1 MSHATILIIEDNPM
15 NMELASDLLLDE
27 GFDVIGAEDAVKG
40 IEMAKADHPDLILM
54 DLQLPGLDGIQAT
67 HLLKEE
73 ASTRDIPVIALTA
86 HAMSNHS
93 AMAKEAGCIAFIS
106 KPIDVMQ
113 FPDQISELLEEA
125 QSVAAG

>member
-1 MSHATILIIEDNPM
+1 M
-15 NMELASDLLLDE
+15 ASYLLLED
-27 GFDVIGAEDAVKG
+27 GFDVRVAEDAVKG

>member
-1 MSHATILIIEDNPM
+1 MSHATILIVEDNPM

-27 GFDVIGAEDAVKG
+27 GYEVIGAEDAIKG
-40 IEMAKADHPDLILM
+40 IEMAKENHPDLILM

-67 HLLKEE
+67 HLLKEDP
-73 ASTRDIPVIALTA
+73 STRDIPVFALTA

-93 AMAKEAGCIAFIS
+93 AMAKDAGCIAFIS
-106 KPIDVMQ
+106 KPIDVMK
-113 FPDQISELLEEA
+113 FPELISELLEEA